1 MQISVIECIRLI
13 YCENAFTVAA
23 PAAVAAVTVAGA
35 VENALSVAGDCR
47 EKWAK
52 NAKCTICREIS

>member
-1 MQISVIECIRLI
+1 MQILVIECIRLI

-23 PAAVAAVTVAGA
+23 AAAAVTVAGA
-35 VENALSVAGDCR
+35 VENALSVAADCR